1 MEKPISH
8 RRLSDISFTIDKD
21 LNVKSGNR
29 SFLVFLH
36 KTDFID
42 VNLSSIISLSDSR
55 NFKYF
60 LNGFSESNSSGPENF
75 IVKIKSGN
83 FDVSCVFEVSKSK
96 KSENLFDIFVSEL
109 SYSRNLLDKAL
120 LEVREYS
127 ALLQNFDTYYFIYD
141 NGRFILKNTK
151 DFNSL
156 FTGKA
161 GEFRD
166 FFENSFKLCKE
177 YQESK
182 AQLDSMIENVK
193 SFIAGKYYN
202 FFLTDGKMLSVHT
215 LKTGTRKKSV
225 IVGSINFGKKS
236 SPLTN
241 LYAEEHDGLTGLYNK
256 KAITELAVKKI
267 NEKQEPCSMI
277 IIDVDKFKGCNDNF
291 GHIFGDRVL
300 VAVASCI
307 NDAIKGVGIAGR
319 IGGDEFLMILDKT
332 EEDDIRNILRNIR
345 AGIQWS
351 ITAVEPETVVTCSMG
366 CARFPLN
373 EKNYETL
380 FKLADKCLYIAKNKG
395 RNCYI
400 IYKPELHDKIILE
413 NERNENK
420 ISSGQFYH
428 DAAEAELSILR
439 TLRNKKGDFIKDALE
454 QLAGYIQV
462 SKISVYDS
470 NLKPLYIVGKDS
482 NEYRSDFLKDK
493 NYFLIFNK
501 FGYLHMDNTNVLISI
516 DEKRCSL
523 YMNNDIAST
532 IEVLCK
538 DENGKIKSLVC
549 FDIYRPAQT
558 FQKDKITFAL
568 TLSKLISNCI

>member
-166 FFENSFKLCKE
+166 FFENSF
-177 YQESK
+177 
-182 AQLDSMIENVK
+182 
-193 SFIAGKYYN
+193 
-202 FFLTDGKMLSVHT
+202 
-215 LKTGTRKKSV
+215 
-225 IVGSINFGKKS
+225 
-236 SPLTN
+236 
-241 LYAEEHDGLTGLYNK
+241 
-256 KAITELAVKKI
+256 
-267 NEKQEPCSMI
+267 
-277 IIDVDKFKGCNDNF
+277 
-291 GHIFGDRVL
+291 
-300 VAVASCI
+300 
-307 NDAIKGVGIAGR
+307 
-319 IGGDEFLMILDKT
+319 
-332 EEDDIRNILRNIR
+332 
-345 AGIQWS
+345 
-351 ITAVEPETVVTCSMG
+351 
-366 CARFPLN
+366 
-373 EKNYETL
+373 
-380 FKLADKCLYIAKNKG
+380 
-395 RNCYI
+395 
-400 IYKPELHDKIILE
+400 
-413 NERNENK
+413 
-420 ISSGQFYH
+420 
-428 DAAEAELSILR
+428 
-439 TLRNKKGDFIKDALE
+439 
-454 QLAGYIQV
+454 
-462 SKISVYDS
+462 
-470 NLKPLYIVGKDS
+470 
-482 NEYRSDFLKDK
+482 
-493 NYFLIFNK
+493 
-501 FGYLHMDNTNVLISI
+501 
-516 DEKRCSL
+516 
-523 YMNNDIAST
+523 
-532 IEVLCK
+532 
-538 DENGKIKSLVC
+538 
-549 FDIYRPAQT
+549 
-558 FQKDKITFAL
+558 
-568 TLSKLISNCI
+568 